1 MLIDG
6 FVKCFIA
13 IFVIMDALGNIPI
26 FYGLNK
32 GFSEQQKKKNI
43 ALAVLIASIV
53 LLIFLFLGNN
63 LLNFFG
69 IRISSFKIAGG
80 IVLLILGIEITL
92 GIKFKKHTSEKKELA
107 VVPMGTPLL
116 TGPGV
121 ITTVLI
127 LVSTYGYWIP
137 LAAAIANL
145 LVAFILLRLSEPFLR
160 IFGKQGAEVFS
171 RIMGLI
177 IVAIAVEFVRQ
188 GWAVI

>member
-1 MLIDG
+1 M
-6 FVKCFIA
+6 A

-32 GFSEQQKKKNI
+32 SFSEQEKKKNI
-43 ALAVLIASIV
+43 ALAVLIAGIV
-53 LLIFLFLGNN
+53 LVIFLFLGNH

-80 IVLLILGIEITL
+80 IILLILGIEITL
-92 GIKFKKHTSEKKELA
+92 GIKFKKDKSETKDLA

-127 LVSTYGYWIP
+127 LVGNYGYWIP
-137 LAAAIANL
+137 LLAGIANL
-145 LVAFILLRLSEPFLR
+145 ILAFILLRLSGPFLK

-188 GWAVI
+188 GWAAL

>member
-1 MLIDG
+1 MLAE
-6 FVKCFIA
+6 FLKAFMA

-26 FYGLNK
+26 FNGLNK
-32 GFSEQQKKKNI
+32 SFSEQQKKKNI
-43 ALAVLIASIV
+43 TLAVIIAGIV
-53 LLIFLFLGNN
+53 LVIFLFLGNQ

-80 IVLLILGIEITL
+80 IVLLILGIEVTL
-92 GIKFKKHTSEKKELA
+92 GIKFKKDKTETKDLA

-127 LVSTYGYWIP
+127 LVGSYGYWIT
-137 LAAAIANL
+137 LAAGIANL
-145 LVAFILLRLSEPFLR
+145 AVAFILLRLSEPFLKV
-160 IFGKQGAEVFS
+160 FGKQGAEVFS

-188 GWAVI
+188 GWAAI